1 MIIVDYRVGHSGAQS
16 QVPLC
21 STKNI
26 AFFAFQAI
34 DVQKMRKVLFLIV
47 LGKRTFASNATIVI
61 NAALCGWVG

>member
-26 AFFAFQAI
+26 AFFAFQGI
-34 DVQKMRKVLFLIV
+34 DVQKMRKVLQWV
-47 LGKRTFASNATIVI
+47 LDVVNLEKSSLQGD
-61 NAALCGWVG
+61 L